1 MVYTEIQYFFPE
13 MKVSTIE
20 NKDPVGLHTL
30 EVIAKADR
38 FNKWMYDQFKHQLK
52 GEILEIGSGIGNIS
66 QLVIKEGHSITLSDY
81 NDEYC
86 ESLRKKFSK
95 HNNVREVIRIDLL
108 DPSFEN
114 KYSSYIEKFDS
125 IFLLNVIE
133 HIEDDLIAI
142 KNCNYLLKPGGHLIL
157 LAPAYSWL
165 YCTFDKQLGHYRR
178 YSLKQLKDLLNKG
191 AFSTLKGDYFNF
203 TGVAGWLLFGKIM
216 NKKMLGSG
224 EMSAFDKIVPLAKAV
239 DKILRRSTGL
249 SIIVTGIKN

>member
-1 MVYTEIQYFFPE
+1 MN
-13 MKVSTIE
+13 VSTTAS
-20 NKDPVGLHTL
+20 KDPVGLHTL

-38 FNKWMYDQFKHQLK
+38 FNRWMYGQFKHQLK

-66 QLVIKEGHSITLSDY
+66 QLVIEEGNSITLSDY
-81 NDEYC
+81 NEEYC
-86 ESLRKKFSK
+86 ENLKKKFSQ
-95 HNNVREVIRIDLL
+95 HNNVREVISIDLL
-108 DPSFEN
+108 DLGFQN
-114 KYSSYIEKFDS
+114 KYSSYKEMFDS

-133 HIEDDLIAI
+133 HIENDQLAV

-178 YSLKQLKDLLNKG
+178 YSLKQLKDLLKKEG
-191 AFSTLKGDYFNF
+191 FSILSGSYFNF

-216 NKKMLGSG
+216 NKKMLSSG
-224 EMSAFDKIVPLAKAV
+224 EMSAFNKIVPLAKVV
-239 DKILRRSTGL
+239 DKLLGKTTGL

>member
-1 MVYTEIQYFFPE
+1 
-13 MKVSTIE
+13 MKESTIG

-30 EVIAKADR
+30 EVIAKAGR

-66 QLVIKEGHSITLSDY
+66 QLVIEEGRSITLSDY

-86 ESLRKKFSK
+86 ESLRKKFLQY
-95 HNNVREVIRIDLL
+95 NNVREVMRIDLL
-108 DPSFEN
+108 DPNFEN
-114 KYSSYIEKFDS
+114 KYFVHKEKFDS

-133 HIEDDLIAI
+133 HIEDDLIAV
-142 KNCNYLLKPGGHLIL
+142 KNCNYLLKSGGHLIL

-178 YSLKQLKDLLNKG
+178 YSLNKLKDLLIQG
-191 AFSTLKGDYFNF
+191 AFSILKGDYFNF
-203 TGVAGWLLFGKIM
+203 TGIAGWFLFGKIM
-216 NKKMLGSG
+216 NKKMLGRG
-224 EMSAFDKIVPLAKAV
+224 EMSAFNKIVPLAKAV
-239 DKILRRSTGL
+239 DNILGRSTGL

>member
-1 MVYTEIQYFFPE
+1 
-13 MKVSTIE
+13 MKTSTIE

-66 QLVIKEGHSITLSDY
+66 QLVIEESRFITLSDY

-86 ESLRKKFSK
+86 ESLSKKFSQYS
-95 HNNVREVIRIDLL
+95 NVRGVMRIDLL
-108 DPSFEN
+108 DPNFEN
-114 KYSSYIEKFDS
+114 KYFVHKERFDS

-133 HIEDDLIAI
+133 HIEDDLIAV
-142 KNCNYLLKPGGHLIL
+142 KNCYYLLKSGGHLIL

-178 YSLKQLKDLLNKG
+178 YSLKQLKDLLKKG
-191 AFSTLKGDYFNF
+191 AFGILKGDYFNF
-203 TGVAGWLLFGKIM
+203 TGIAGWILFGKIM
-216 NKKMLGSG
+216 NKKMLGNG
-224 EMSAFDKIVPLAKAV
+224 EMSAFNKIVPLAKAV
-239 DKILRRSTGL
+239 DKILGRSTGL
-249 SIIVTGIKN
+249 SIIVTGVKK

>member
-1 MVYTEIQYFFPE
+1 MN
-13 MKVSTIE
+13 VSTIE

-30 EVIAKADR
+30 EVIAQADR
-38 FNKWMYDQFKHQLK
+38 FNKWMYDEFKHQLK

-66 QLVIKEGHSITLSDY
+66 QLVIEEGRSITLSDY

-86 ESLRKKFSK
+86 ESLRKKFSQ
-95 HNNVREVIRIDLL
+95 HRNVREVIRIDLL
-108 DPSFEN
+108 DPDFEDI
-114 KYSSYIEKFDS
+114 YSVYKEKFDS

-133 HIEDDLIAI
+133 HIQDDLAAV
-142 KNCNYLLKPGGHLIL
+142 KNCNFLLRSGGHLIL

-178 YSLKQLKDLLNKG
+178 YSIKQLKDLLKKS
-191 AFSTLKGDYFNF
+191 AFRILKGDHFNF
-203 TGVAGWLLFGKIM
+203 TGIAGWFLFGKIM

-224 EMSAFDKIVPLAKAV
+224 EMSAFNKIVPLAKAV

-249 SIIVTGIKN
+249 SIIITGIKN

>member
-1 MVYTEIQYFFPE
+1 
-13 MKVSTIE
+13 MKVRTIE

-38 FNKWMYDQFKHQLK
+38 FNKWMYDQFKLQLK

-66 QLVIKEGHSITLSDY
+66 QLVIEDGRSITLSDY

-86 ESLRKKFSK
+86 ESLRKKFSQYS
-95 HNNVREVIRIDLL
+95 NVREVIKIDLL
-108 DPSFEN
+108 DPDFEN
-114 KYSSYIEKFDS
+114 KYSSYKEKFDS

-133 HIEDDLIAI
+133 HIEDDLIAV
-142 KNCNYLLKPGGHLIL
+142 KNCDSLLKAGGHLIL
-157 LAPAYSWL
+157 LAPAYPWL

-178 YSLKQLKDLLNKG
+178 YSLKQLKELLRKG
-191 AFSTLKGDYFNF
+191 TFSILKGDYFNF
-203 TGVAGWLLFGKIM
+203 AGIAGWFLFGKIM

-224 EMSAFDKIVPLAKAV
+224 EMSAFNKIVPLAKAV
-239 DKILRRSTGL
+239 DKILGRSIGL